1 MKGASMEKQQG
12 SAGLGENEKRK
23 ASQERT
29 PLEKAKSIAVSQ
41 SKAEKDAYWLGVR
54 MQNFE
59 RAFPGRV
66 GQVTLADVCG
76 YLDGLIKNG
85 LADWQ
90 MRQALDAIGMLM
102 SYGYQRLDLDI
113 PHLREGWGNW
123 KNQKAGIKTPAALP
137 ADASVVERLR
147 RVLRVAH
154 YSLRTEEAYTQWWQ
168 RFAEFCS
175 EKRETELGPDEV
187 RSFLEY
193 LAVDRGVSAATQ
205 KQALNALVYVFGQVL
220 GRPLGNL
227 GDWTIAKE
235 SRRLPCV
242 LSVDEVTE
250 VFSQM
255 KGVPLL
261 VARLL
266 YGSGMRLN
274 EGLTLRVKDVDFKQ
288 GQIVVRCG
296 KGEKDRV
303 TVLPEGIREELLGHL
318 RGVWRQHQADLE
330 VGAGSVEMPYALA
343 VKYPQADKEWCWQ
356 YVFPAPGFSKD
367 PRSGAIRRHHLHVS
381 TIQRALNQAVKKTR
395 VAKPATCHT
404 LRHSFAT
411 HLLDVNYDIRTV
423 QELLGHS
430 DVATTMIYTHVMNR
444 PGIGVK
450 SPLDRL
456 PKQTFPVG

>member
-1 MKGASMEKQQG
+1 MTGVNMEKQQG
-12 SAGLGENEKRK
+12 SAGSSGIEGVK
-23 ASQERT
+23 ASRERT
-29 PLEKAKSIAVSQ
+29 PLERAKSIAASQ
-41 SKAEKDAYWLGVR
+41 SKSEKDAHWLGVR

-66 GQVTLADVCG
+66 GKVALADVCG

-102 SYGYQRLDLDI
+102 SYGYQRPDLDI

-123 KNQKAGIKTPAALP
+123 KNEKAGIKAPPALP
-137 ADASVVERLR
+137 ADESVIERLR

-168 RFAEFCS
+168 RFAEFSS
-175 EKRETELGPDEV
+175 EKPETELGPDEV
-187 RSFLEY
+187 RSFLEH
-193 LAVDRGVSAATQ
+193 LAVEREVSAATQ

-242 LSVDEVTE
+242 LSVDEVTA

-274 EGLTLRVKDVDFKQ
+274 EVLKLRVKDVDFKQ

-303 TVLPEGIREELLGHL
+303 TVLPEGIREELLEHL
-318 RGVWRQHQADLE
+318 RGVWRQHQADLD

-356 YVFPAPGFSKD
+356 YVFPAPGFAKD
-367 PRSGAIRRHHLHVS
+367 PRSGVIRRHHLHES
-381 TIQRALNQAVKKTR
+381 TIQRALNQAVRKTE

-444 PGIGVK
+444 PGIGVR

-456 PKQTFPVG
+456 PK